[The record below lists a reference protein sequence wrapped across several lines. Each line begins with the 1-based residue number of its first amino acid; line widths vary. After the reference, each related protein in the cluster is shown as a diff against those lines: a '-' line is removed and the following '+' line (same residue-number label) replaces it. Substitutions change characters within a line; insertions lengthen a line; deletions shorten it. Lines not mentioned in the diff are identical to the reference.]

1 MPIKIK
7 RDGTPVSV
15 PKYTEAQRERLWCAA
30 VQNWCRQHPDKLRA
44 ALVEDKEVTADETAG

>member
-15 PKYTEAQRERLWCAA
+15 PEYTGGQRERLWCAA
-30 VQNWCRQHPDKLRA
+30 VQSWCRQHPDKLRA
-44 ALVEDKEVTADETAG
+44 ALAEDKEVTADETAG

>member
-7 RDGTPVSV
+7 RDGTPVSA
-15 PKYTEAQRERLWCAA
+15 PEYTEAQCERLWCAA

-44 ALVEDKEVTADETAG
+44 ALAENKEVTADETAG